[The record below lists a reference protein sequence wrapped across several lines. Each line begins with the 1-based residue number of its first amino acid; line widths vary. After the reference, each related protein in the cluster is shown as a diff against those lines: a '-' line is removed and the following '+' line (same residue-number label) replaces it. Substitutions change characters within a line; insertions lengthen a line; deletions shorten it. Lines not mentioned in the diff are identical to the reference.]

1 MTTSGHAQPAD
12 VSAEPRQ
19 QPAVLLA
26 VAATALTAAASLV
39 AASWLDGAD
48 VSLALGAFVLLA
60 ALTDLR
66 EVRLPVVGIVTLS
79 FVPVLAALIELGL
92 WEALVV
98 AAVSGAAT
106 AGFTRDPL
114 KVTFNVANYIVSTFA
129 GGLLYLALLPADSS
143 FLEKVV
149 PAFAATAI
157 DFLVNTWLL
166 AVVVALSSSDGAVAV
181 WRRNYEWALPG
192 YLTGATIAIVAAW
205 LYAVLGIPG
214 LLLVIPP
221 LFLIYSSYQ
230 VYVGRARDRE
240 SFDATIASFRSELES
255 SARLH
260 DELRDAQFKVAAEI
274 ERAQRIQLDLLP
286 SRTPVIDGLDL
297 AQRIEF
303 LGEVGGDY
311 YDYMEFGD
319 GRWAI
324 VCGDVMGKGLAA
336 ALIMAMAR
344 SLLHDA
350 VTPGKR
356 PSEVLREVNDGL
368 ARDLE
373 GQRMP
378 TFLTLA
384 LVAFDPATRTATVA
398 GGGHN
403 PVMLIRDGEVRELP
417 SQGAALGVR
426 TGLTFADDD
435 VRLDPGDRIAVFTDG
450 LTEARS
456 PSGELFGLER
466 LAGTLARATGGALDD
481 SLGAIWREIAAFR
494 KGSRP
499 ADDATLLLREAR

>member
-1 MTTSGHAQPAD
+1 VTASGHAEPAGA
-12 VSAEPRQ
+12 AEAREQ
-19 QPAVLLA
+19 TTVLLA
-26 VAATALTAAASLV
+26 VAATTVAATASLV
-39 AASWLDGAD
+39 AAAWLEGATL
-48 VSLALGAFVLLA
+48 SLALGAFVVLA

-66 EVRLPVVGIVTLS
+66 EVRLPAVGIVTLS

-106 AGFTRDPL
+106 AGFTRDPM
-114 KVTFNVANYIVSTFA
+114 KVTFNVANYVVSTCA
-129 GGLLYLALLPADSS
+129 GGLLYLALLPTDST

-149 PAFAATAI
+149 PAFAATAV

-166 AVVVALSSSDGAVAV
+166 AAVVALSSSGRPLAV

-192 YLTGATIAIVAAW
+192 YLTGATFAIAAAW
-205 LYAVLGIPG
+205 LYATLGIAG
-214 LLLVIPP
+214 LFLVIPP

-230 VYVGRARDRE
+230 VYVSRARDRE
-240 SFDATIASFRSELES
+240 SFDATIASFRSELETS
-255 SARLH
+255 ERLH
-260 DELRDAQFKVAAEI
+260 DELRDAQLKVAAEL

-286 SRTPVIDGLDL
+286 SRTPQIDGLAL

-311 YDYMEFGD
+311 YDYMPFGD

-324 VCGDVMGKGLAA
+324 VCGDVMGKGLSA

-350 VTPGKR
+350 FAPGKQ
-356 PSEVLREVNDGL
+356 PAEVLREVNDGL

-373 GQRMP
+373 GQRLP

-384 LVAFDPATRTATVA
+384 IVAFDPETRRATVA

-403 PVMLIRDGEVRELP
+403 PVLVLRDGEARQLP

-426 TGLTFADDD
+426 TGLTFAQDD
-435 VRLDPGDRIAVFTDG
+435 LDLAPGDRVAVFTDG
-450 LTEARS
+450 LTEARA
-456 PSGELFGLER
+456 PDGELFGLER
-466 LAGTLARATGGALDD
+466 LADVLVQARGRGLDD
-481 SLGAIWREIAAFR
+481 TLSATWREIARFR
-494 KGSRP
+494 EGAHP
-499 ADDATLLLREAR
+499 ADDATLLLMEAR

>member
-1 MTTSGHAQPAD
+1 MTSTDHAQPAEAP
-12 VSAEPRQ
+12 AEAHQ
-19 QPAVLLA
+19 QPAVVLTVAATSLAAVTGLA
-26 VAATALTAAASLV
+26 VAARI
-39 AASWLDGAD
+39 DGAGI
-48 VSLALGAFVLLA
+48 SMALGAFVALA

-66 EVRLPVVGIVTLS
+66 EIRLPVVGVVTLS

-106 AGFTRDPL
+106 AGFTRDLL

-129 GGLLYLALLPADSS
+129 GGLLYLGLLPLDAS

-149 PAFAATAI
+149 PAFAATAV

-166 AVVVALSSSDGAVAV
+166 AAVVSHGSSTHAVTV
-181 WRRNYEWALPG
+181 WRRNYQWAFPG
-192 YLTGATIAIVAAW
+192 YLAGATIAVVAAW
-205 LYAVLGIPG
+205 LYDALGVAG

-230 VYVGRARDRE
+230 VYVGRVRDRE
-240 SFDATIASFRSELES
+240 SFDATIASFRRELEAS
-255 SARLH
+255 ERLH
-260 DELRDAQFKVAAEI
+260 GELRDAQLKVAAEI
-274 ERAQRIQLDLLP
+274 DRAQRIQLDLLP
-286 SRTPVIDGLDL
+286 SCAPAVEGLRL

-303 LGEVGGDY
+303 VAEVGGDY

-344 SLLHDA
+344 SLLRDA
-350 VTPGKR
+350 IAPGRR
-356 PSEVLREVNDGL
+356 PAKVLSEVNDGL
-368 ARDLE
+368 ARDLA

-378 TFLTLA
+378 TFLTLTI
-384 LVAFDPATRTATVA
+384 VAFDPGTRTATIA

-403 PVMLIRDGEVRELP
+403 PVLLFRDGEVCEFP
-417 SQGAALGVR
+417 SQGPALGVR
-426 TGLTFADDD
+426 AGLTFAEDQIELAPGE
-435 VRLDPGDRIAVFTDG
+435 RLAVFTDG

-456 PSGELFGLER
+456 PSGELFGRRR
-466 LAGTLARATGGALDD
+466 LAGVLARSGNADLDD
-481 SLGAIWREIAAFR
+481 VLNATWREIAHFR
-494 KGSRP
+494 QGSP
-499 ADDATLLLREAR
+499 ATDDATLLLMEAR